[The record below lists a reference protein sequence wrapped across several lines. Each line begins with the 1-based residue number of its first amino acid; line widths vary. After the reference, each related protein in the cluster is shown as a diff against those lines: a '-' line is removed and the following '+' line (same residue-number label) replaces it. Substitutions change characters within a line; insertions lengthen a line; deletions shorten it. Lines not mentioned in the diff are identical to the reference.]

1 MVLTSRNYCL
11 SDRITFTAT
20 FKLTPGDRPINNWG
34 VLTDGNYNL
43 LTIVNANYYYYF
55 YWTDSVFL
63 NGWLTVSEAANCLT
77 DLGECFSD
85 PDWLTTYMY
94 IAAAWMTKEL
104 SNLLTLLVDWQC
116 GVLFIA
122 KEEFFLLDWLF
133 LNGWY
138 NVTASEAVKLMSDW
152 LDEMYNLLTQLLTDI
167 NWPSDCL
174 NDSGCLE
181 LIDITAI
188 LILCLSGYS
197 FLLDLAVG
205 FDGWLNAS
213 EAVNI
218 VWLTW
223 WNH

>member
-34 VLTDGNYNL
+34 MLTDGNYNL

-85 PDWLTTYMY
+85 SDWLTTYMY
-94 IAAAWMTKEL
+94 IAAVWMTKEL

-122 KEEFFLLDWLF
+122 KEEFFCWIDCVSQWL
-133 LNGWY
+133 
-138 NVTASEAVKLMSDW
+138 V
-152 LDEMYNLLTQLLTDI
+152 
-167 NWPSDCL
+167 
-174 NDSGCLE
+174 
-181 LIDITAI
+181 
-188 LILCLSGYS
+188 
-197 FLLDLAVG
+197 
-205 FDGWLNAS
+205 
-213 EAVNI
+213 
-218 VWLTW
+218 
-223 WNH
+223 